1 MAYLKPDKTKVWN
14 GVTVKEFFLHNHN
27 DFGLVLP
34 TAKRKKTV
42 KVTIHNTDWIKVNPL
57 TTPAEQYTRAT
68 YYNNMRGVVVH
79 FYVDHTCAWQNL
91 DLAYSS
97 FHSGD
102 GMGDD
107 SGNMTSISIEVIM
120 DATKNT
126 YNQKA
131 MENAAK
137 LAAYLLKMY
146 NLNVVNGLV
155 THTYWLNK
163 MKGITGSKNDI
174 CTIPPSPEVDSKT
187 GKMIYYKICP
197 YYIINGKGWNYF
209 ESIVK
214 DSKFSTAMKELF
226 YVRKSWKEAETQLGA
241 FSNLDNAKAL
251 AEFNYGYKVFNSK
264 GRGCYTPRQYF
275 EKYTVMKKAP
285 VKNAPKTK
293 EKTIDWLDIGVSV
306 AVYRG
311 VTKIAENGTVWTK
324 IRYGASSKHAWI
336 PLSYIM
342 KP

>member
-1 MAYLKPDKTKVWN
+1 MAFLKPDKTKVWN

-27 DFGLVLP
+27 DFGTVLP
-34 TAKRKKTV
+34 TVKRKKTV

-68 YYNNMRGVVVH
+68 YYNNMNGVVVH
-79 FYVDHTCAWQNL
+79 FYVDHKCAWQNL

-120 DATKNT
+120 DATNNT

-137 LAAYLLKMY
+137 LARYLLKMY
-146 NLNVVNGLV
+146 NLNVADGLV

-174 CTIPPSPEVDSKT
+174 CIIPPPPEIDSKT
-187 GKMIYYKICP
+187 GKKKYYKTCP

-209 ESIVK
+209 ENMVESNK
-214 DSKFSTAMKELF
+214 YSEATQELY

-241 FSNLDNAKAL
+241 FAKLDNAEAL
-251 AEFNYGYKVFNSK
+251 AEFNYGYKVFNNK
-264 GRGCYTPRQYF
+264 GRGCYTPKQYYDRY
-275 EKYTVMKKAP
+275 EIIKKAP
-285 VKNAPKTK
+285 VKYSPKTK
-293 EKTIDWLDIGVSV
+293 GKTVDWIDAGTSV
-306 AVYRG
+306 TVYHKSDK
-311 VTKIAENGTVWTK
+311 TAENGTVWVK
-324 IRYGASSKHAWI
+324 IKYEKTAAWI
-336 PLSYIM
+336 PLSYIA
-342 KP
+342 KTKG